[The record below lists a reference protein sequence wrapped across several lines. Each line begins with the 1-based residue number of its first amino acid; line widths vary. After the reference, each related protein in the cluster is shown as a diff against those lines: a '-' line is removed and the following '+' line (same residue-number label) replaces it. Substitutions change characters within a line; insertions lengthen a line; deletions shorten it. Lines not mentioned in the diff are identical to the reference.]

1 MAVLVKGTDFTTG
14 DQVTATNLDNLVDA
28 ATFASGAV
36 DNATTQLSG
45 GAIIVKDGGITT
57 AKLNDDAVTDAKI
70 GYPLAAVDVDG
81 GAIDGTPIGANSAST
96 GAFTTLA
103 ASGAITGSSTIAAA
117 GDFATDANGLLKTG
131 GGSRVTSDF
140 SKTADTAL
148 AAITG
153 LSATLLAA
161 TTYGFEAVL
170 YVTCAAAGGFKVD
183 LNGGAAT
190 VTSMIADFLSIDN
203 ATVRSQVQTDALA
216 TLGYNTSGSA
226 TTPIKLVIS
235 GTITTNGAGT
245 FIPRFAQSSS
255 NATASVVLRGSRMSV
270 WTIA

>member
-1 MAVLVKGTDFTTG
+1 MPILLKGTDFTTG
-14 DQVTATNLDNLVDA
+14 DQVTAANLDNLVDA

-36 DNATTQLSG
+36 DNSTTQLSG
-45 GAIIVKDGGITT
+45 GAIIVKDLGIST
-57 AKLNDDAVTDAKI
+57 AKLADDAVTDAKV
-70 GYPLAAVDVDG
+70 GTLSAVDIDG
-81 GAIDGTPIGANSAST
+81 GTIDGTPIGGTTPAAGS
-96 GAFTTLA
+96 FTTIA
-103 ASGAITGSSTIAAA
+103 ASGAITATGALTA
-117 GDFATDANGLLKTG
+117 GGGFATDANGVVKSG

-148 AAITG
+148 ASVTG
-153 LSATLLAA
+153 LSATFLAA

-183 LNGGAAT
+183 LGGGSAT

-203 ATVRSQVQTDALA
+203 ATVRSQVQTTDLT
-216 TLGYNTSGSA
+216 TLGYNTAGSA
-226 TTPIKLVIS
+226 TTPVKLVIS
-235 GTITTNGAGT
+235 GTITVNGAGT

-255 NATASVVLRGSRMSV
+255 NATPSVVLRGSRMSV